1 MGDFVFYIAIY
12 LVDFIVVN
20 AIIIDY
26 FVEHLKFQTFC
37 LIKLGCCD

>member
-1 MGDFVFYIAIY
+1 MRDFVFNLAIY

-26 FVEHLKFQTFC
+26 FVEYLKFQTFV
-37 LIKLGCCD
+37 